1 MSRNTCL
8 KSDNN
13 GVRINKS
20 SIIKIFLLPTF
31 FWCFLS
37 FLYVLFFGD
46 RYSETNFFNSWDFL
60 AWIMF
65 SGYIIFIGV
74 VSICLHF
81 IIKKYF
87 IGAMAII
94 IFLFIMATIDFD
106 YELSS
111 LMFITMLTIPI
122 FGSLTLRYLHKKH
135 DQHVE

>member
-1 MSRNTCL
+1 
-8 KSDNN
+8 
-13 GVRINKS
+13 
-20 SIIKIFLLPTF
+20 
-31 FWCFLS
+31 
-37 FLYVLFFGD
+37 
-46 RYSETNFFNSWDFL
+46 
-60 AWIMF
+60 
-65 SGYIIFIGV
+65 IIFIGV

-81 IIKKYF
+81 IMKKYF

>member
-81 IIKKYF
+81 IMKKYF

>member
-8 KSDNN
+8 KTENN
-13 GVRINKS
+13 RVIINKS

-37 FLYVLFFGD
+37 FLYVFFCGD

-81 IIKKYF
+81 IMKKYF

-111 LMFITMLTIPI
+111 LLFIIMFTIPI
-122 FGSLTLRYLHKKH
+122 FGSLTLKYLHKKH
-135 DQHVE
+135 DQHME